1 MKAAIV
7 TIGDE
12 ILIGQIV
19 DSNSAYMAKALDA
32 IGVAVYEMASISDS
46 GDHIR
51 ETFAYYQNVV
61 DIVLVTGGLG
71 PTKDDITKKII
82 CEYFDDT
89 LVTDE
94 AVLAHV
100 TRLIEQYF
108 KRPITQL
115 NRDQALVPSKA
126 VVLHNE
132 YGTAPGIWMRK
143 DKTVFVFMPGVP
155 FEMKGLMEKS
165 VIPRI
170 QAEFERPFILHKTL
184 LTYGMGESLLAETI
198 ATWEEN
204 LPETIK
210 LAYLPAPGR
219 VRLRLSA
226 RGRDKAE
233 LERIIDEQVAL
244 LQPLIGHIITG
255 FEDGETI
262 EVTAGKLLA
271 QKRLTLAL
279 GESCTGGRI
288 AQMLTSVPG
297 ASAYFRGGV
306 VSYTKEA
313 KIDLLGVNPDTIA
326 THTVVSAA
334 VAEEMAQGAQRRFGA
349 DYGIGVTG
357 NAGPTTDDTGEE
369 VGAVYIALATPEG
382 VVSERFSMGQPRAK
396 VIERAAVK
404 ALEMLQKEIFKNVGA

>member
-1 MKAAIV
+1 MKAAII

-51 ETFAYYQNVV
+51 ETFAYYQDVV

-170 QAEFERPFILHKTL
+170 QAEFERPFILHK
-184 LTYGMGESLLAETI
+184 
-198 ATWEEN
+198 N
-204 LPETIK
+204 P
-210 LAYLPAPGR
+210 P
-219 VRLRLSA
+219 
-226 RGRDKAE
+226 
-233 LERIIDEQVAL
+233 
-244 LQPLIGHIITG
+244 
-255 FEDGETI
+255 
-262 EVTAGKLLA
+262 
-271 QKRLTLAL
+271 
-279 GESCTGGRI
+279 
-288 AQMLTSVPG
+288 
-297 ASAYFRGGV
+297 
-306 VSYTKEA
+306 
-313 KIDLLGVNPDTIA
+313 DLWHG
-326 THTVVSAA
+326 
-334 VAEEMAQGAQRRFGA
+334 
-349 DYGIGVTG
+349 
-357 NAGPTTDDTGEE
+357 
-369 VGAVYIALATPEG
+369 
-382 VVSERFSMGQPRAK
+382 
-396 VIERAAVK
+396 
-404 ALEMLQKEIFKNVGA
+404 

>member
-1 MKAAIV
+1 MKAAII

-51 ETFAYYQNVV
+51 ETFAYYQDVV

-226 RGRDKAE
+226 RGRDKAA

-271 QKRLTLAL
+271 QKGLTLAL

-326 THTVVSAA
+326 AHTVVSAA
-334 VAEEMAQGAQRRFGA
+334 VAEEMAQGAQGRFGS

-357 NAGPTTDDTGEE
+357 NAGPTTDDTSEE
-369 VGAVYIALATPEG
+369 VGTVYIALATPEG

>member
-1 MKAAIV
+1 
-7 TIGDE
+7 
-12 ILIGQIV
+12 
-19 DSNSAYMAKALDA
+19 
-32 IGVAVYEMASISDS
+32 
-46 GDHIR
+46 
-51 ETFAYYQNVV
+51 
-61 DIVLVTGGLG
+61 
-71 PTKDDITKKII
+71 
-82 CEYFDDT
+82 
-89 LVTDE
+89 
-94 AVLAHV
+94 
-100 TRLIEQYF
+100 
-108 KRPITQL
+108 
-115 NRDQALVPSKA
+115 
-126 VVLHNE
+126 
-132 YGTAPGIWMRK
+132 
-143 DKTVFVFMPGVP
+143 
-155 FEMKGLMEKS
+155 
-165 VIPRI
+165 
-170 QAEFERPFILHKTL
+170 
-184 LTYGMGESLLAETI
+184 MGESLLAETI

-226 RGRDKAE
+226 RGRDKAA

-271 QKRLTLAL
+271 QKGLTLAL

-326 THTVVSAA
+326 AHTVVSAA
-334 VAEEMAQGAQRRFGA
+334 VAEEMAQGAQGRFGS

-357 NAGPTTDDTGEE
+357 NAGPTTDDTSEE
-369 VGAVYIALATPEG
+369 VGTVYIALATPEG

>member
-32 IGVAVYEMASISDS
+32 IGVAVYEMASVSDS

-51 ETFAYYQNVV
+51 ETFAYYQDLV

-143 DKTVFVFMPGVP
+143 DQTVFVFMPGVP

-170 QAEFERPFILHKTL
+170 QAEFERPFILHKTIM
-184 LTYGMGESLLAETI
+184 TYGMGESLLAETI
-198 ATWEEN
+198 AEWEEN

-226 RGRDKAE
+226 RGQDRSE
-233 LERIIDEQVAL
+233 LERTINEQVDRL
-244 LQPLIGHIITG
+244 TPLIGHIITG

-262 EVTAGKLLA
+262 EVTLGRLMT
-271 QKRLTLAL
+271 QKGLTLAL
-279 GESCTGGRI
+279 AESCTGGRI
-288 AQMLTSVPG
+288 AQMLTSVAG

-306 VSYTKEA
+306 VSYSKEA
-313 KIDLLGVNPDTIA
+313 KIGMLGVQPETISA
-326 THTVVSAA
+326 HSVVSAA
-334 VAEEMAQGAQRRFGA
+334 VAEEMARGARQRFGA

-357 NAGPTTDDTGEE
+357 NAGPTVDDTGEE
-369 VGAVYIALATPEG
+369 VGTVYIAIASPHG
-382 VVSERFSMGQPRAK
+382 VLSERFSMGQPRAK
-396 VIERAAVK
+396 VIERASVK

>member
-1 MKAAIV
+1 MKAAII

-51 ETFAYYQNVV
+51 ETFAYYQDVV

-271 QKRLTLAL
+271 QKGLTLAL

-313 KIDLLGVNPDTIA
+313 KINLLGVNPDTIA
-326 THTVVSAA
+326 AHTVVSAA

-369 VGAVYIALATPEG
+369 VGTVYIAIATPEG
-382 VVSERFSMGQPRAK
+382 VISERFSMGQPRAK

>member
-51 ETFAYYQNVV
+51 ETFGYYQDVV

-89 LVTDE
+89 LVIDE

>member
-51 ETFAYYQNVV
+51 ETFAYYQDLV

-143 DKTVFVFMPGVP
+143 DQTVFVFMPGVP

-170 QAEFERPFILHKTL
+170 QAEFERPFILHKTIM
-184 LTYGMGESLLAETI
+184 TYGMGESLLAETI
-198 ATWEEN
+198 AEWEEN
-204 LPETIK
+204 LPQTIK

-226 RGRDKAE
+226 RGHDKEE
-233 LERIIDEQVAL
+233 LERTINEQVAQL
-244 LQPLIGHIITG
+244 TPLIGHIITG

-262 EVTAGKLLA
+262 EVTVGRLMK
-271 QKRLTLAL
+271 QKGFTLAL
-279 GESCTGGRI
+279 AESCTGGRI
-288 AQMLTSVPG
+288 AQMLTSVAG

-306 VSYTKEA
+306 VSYSKEA
-313 KIDLLGVNPDTIA
+313 KIEMLGVQPETISA
-326 THTVVSAA
+326 HSVVSAA
-334 VAEEMAQGAQRRFGA
+334 VAEEMALGARQRFGA

-357 NAGPTTDDTGEE
+357 NAGPTVDDTGEE
-369 VGAVYIALATPEG
+369 VGAVYIAIATSEG
-382 VVSERFSMGQPRAK
+382 LVSERFSMGQPRAK
-396 VIERAAVK
+396 VIERASVK

>member
-1 MKAAIV
+1 MKAAII

-51 ETFAYYQNVV
+51 ETFAYYQDVV

-271 QKRLTLAL
+271 QKGLTLAL

-326 THTVVSAA
+326 AHTVVSAA

-369 VGAVYIALATPEG
+369 VGTVYIAIATPEG
-382 VVSERFSMGQPRAK
+382 VISERFSMGQPRAK